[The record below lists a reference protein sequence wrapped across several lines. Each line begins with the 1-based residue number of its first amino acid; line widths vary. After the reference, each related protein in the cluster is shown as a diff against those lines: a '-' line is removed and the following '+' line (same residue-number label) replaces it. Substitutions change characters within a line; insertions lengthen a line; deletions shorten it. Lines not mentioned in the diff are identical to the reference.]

1 MVIKHANEINVNIDL
16 LNCLIFHYVYF
27 TKEPSNIPNPTSF
40 LMPIRSSAKN
50 FHTKYAAFYHK
61 TSEFN
66 SGLGALASNVLLSGR
81 EELSELH

>member
-1 MVIKHANEINVNIDL
+1 VVIKHANEINVNIDL

-50 FHTKYAAFYHK
+50 FHTK
-61 TSEFN
+61 
-66 SGLGALASNVLLSGR
+66 
-81 EELSELH
+81 